1 MNKKLLI
8 IPVALGALLFTTA
21 GSCDGTKSDASF
33 SCKDASADGTSACG
47 DPARMKV
54 FTMPEGF
61 RNVAFGCNGST
72 GIYVTS
78 RGWSKNGYGDVPS
91 LPSGIAAVPNDP
103 ACTR

>member
-1 MNKKLLI
+1 MKKLTW
-8 IPVALGALLFTTA
+8 VALGVSLLSLGVVSA
-21 GSCDGTKSDASF
+21 CGSDSKADASF
-33 SCKDASADGTSACG
+33 SCSDATADGTSACG

-91 LPSGIAAVPNDP
+91 LPSAIAAVPNDP